1 MTRVFIERMS
11 MSAPFSAV
19 HRGDAPSA
27 ARPRSGGIR
36 PAGRR
41 GLGHGEKPSSR
52 LSFDISNNVRYLR
65 VLKVKSAGV
74 PVKNP
79 PGDLFDRPR
88 HGDGPAPWNHSVE
101 IDQTS
106 RYLAGESCPPA

>member
-1 MTRVFIERMS
+1 
-11 MSAPFSAV
+11 
-19 HRGDAPSA
+19 
-27 ARPRSGGIR
+27 
-36 PAGRR
+36 
-41 GLGHGEKPSSR
+41 
-52 LSFDISNNVRYLR
+52 LSDISNNVRYLR
-65 VLKVKSAGV
+65 ALKVKSAGV

-106 RYLAGESCPPA
+106 RYLAGESCPPAWSSRRPGFHNGSEIVVPQGRPHVFRLLTSWTGRRLAATPHFPRG